1 MMPGN
6 VNSKH
11 YLVGGLEHLD
21 YFSIQLGVS
30 SSQLTFIFFRG
41 VAHPPTRFYGR
52 YNHFM
57 GYCGNMGKI
66 MGKLEIW
73 GNEQSSD
80 DAPGD
85 LMKPRGVRLDEAAIN
100 DIPTGHDTLWETN
113 ITMENHHAING
124 QINDFD
130 WAIFNSFLY
139 VYQRVSPLSIN
150 YYPIIYQ
157 FVSLLPLFC
166 WFNVHEL
173 STEVSPHL
181 SDAPRFF
188 LFECFSLEYHLCD
201 VVWSNTSFEVLKPL
215 SSLV

>member
-80 DAPGD
+80 DASW
-85 LMKPRGVRLDEAAIN
+85 RLDEAKGGKA
-100 DIPTGHDTLWETN
+100 
-113 ITMENHHAING
+113 
-124 QINDFD
+124 
-130 WAIFNSFLY
+130 
-139 VYQRVSPLSIN
+139 
-150 YYPIIYQ
+150 
-157 FVSLLPLFC
+157 
-166 WFNVHEL
+166 
-173 STEVSPHL
+173 
-181 SDAPRFF
+181 
-188 LFECFSLEYHLCD
+188 
-201 VVWSNTSFEVLKPL
+201 
-215 SSLV
+215 